1 MSASSAGAGGAL
13 ARMTV
18 GRSWRSLPVVRHLMA
33 VRLRTLAPLHAG
45 ASRGTPIVRYYQADF
60 LERHRADIRGRCL
73 EIGETTT
80 IRHYGGDAVTEA
92 EALDLVAHSSEVSVV
107 GDLSRADHVASDRYD
122 CFLNQ
127 FTMTVVYDVEAALY
141 HAIRILK
148 PGGVLLINFGCVDY
162 YLHGGLDM
170 GTGAPLYMYNWFTP
184 LQVRDLFGRLGLT
197 DADLQLHVYG
207 NLMSRIAFQV
217 NLSAEELTERERD
230 TVDPG
235 QPLLICARV
244 RKPERWT
251 ATKPP
256 YRDPVHT
263 PPGPP
268 ASLRADTGHYGD
280 AYR

>member
-1 MSASSAGAGGAL
+1 M
-13 ARMTV
+13 RPE
-18 GRSWRSLPVVRHLMA
+18 RSWRSLPIVRHLLA
-33 VRLRTLAPLHAG
+33 WRLRTLTPLHGG
-45 ASRGTPIVRYYQADF
+45 AARGTPIVRYYQHDF
-60 LERHRADIRGRCL
+60 LDRYRSDIRGRCL
-73 EIGETTT
+73 EIGATSTVK
-80 IRHYGGDAVTEA
+80 RYGGDAVTEA
-92 EALDLVAHSSEVSVV
+92 EALDLAAHSDDVTVV
-107 GDLSRADHVASDRYD
+107 ADLSRADHVPSDRYD

-162 YLHGGLDM
+162 YLHRGLDM

-184 LQVRDLFGRLGLT
+184 LQVRDIFGRLGLS
-197 DADLQLHVYG
+197 DDDVQVHVYG

-230 TVDPG
+230 IVDPG

-244 RKPERWT
+244 EKPQDWRT
-251 ATKPP
+251 DKPT
-256 YRDPVHT
+256 YRDPTYT
-263 PPGPP
+263 PTEAP

>member
-1 MSASSAGAGGAL
+1 MRIGKGWSGRRIL
-13 ARMTV
+13 TLPIVRRMR
-18 GRSWRSLPVVRHLMA
+18 GWQLR
-33 VRLRTLAPLHAG
+33 RLTPLHAG
-45 ASRGTPIVRYYQADF
+45 AAKGTSIVRYYQDDF
-60 LERHRADIRGRCL
+60 LARYRADIRGRCL
-73 EIGETTT
+73 EIGETSTV
-80 IRHYGGDAVTEA
+80 RRYGGDAVTEA
-92 EALDLVAHSSEVSVV
+92 EAMDLAAHGDDVTVVA
-107 GDLSRADHVASDRYD
+107 DLSRADHVASDRYD
-122 CFLNQ
+122 CFINQ

-162 YLHGGLDM
+162 YLHRGLDM

-184 LQVRDLFGRLGLT
+184 LQVRETFGRLGISE
-197 DADLQLHVYG
+197 ADVELQVYG

-217 NLSAEELTERERD
+217 NLSAEELTQRERD

-244 RKPERWT
+244 QKPESWQARKPE
-251 ATKPP
+251 
-256 YRDPVHT
+256 YREPT
-263 PPGPP
+263 CIPPGPP

>member
-1 MSASSAGAGGAL
+1 MRL
-13 ARMTV
+13 D
-18 GRSWRSLPVVRHLMA
+18 RSWRSLPIVRHLQTW
-33 VRLRTLAPLHAG
+33 RLRTLTPLHLG
-45 ASRGTPIVRYYQADF
+45 ASRGTPIVRYYQDDF
-60 LERHRADIRGRCL
+60 LERHRADIHGRCL
-73 EIGETTT
+73 EIGETAT

-92 EALDLVAHSSEVSVV
+92 EALDLTAHGDDVTVVA
-107 GDLSRADHVASDRYD
+107 DLSRADHVASDRYD

-162 YLHGGLDM
+162 YLHDGLDM

-184 LQVRDLFGRLGLT
+184 LQVRNLFGRLGLSE
-197 DADLQLHVYG
+197 ADVQLHVYG

-230 TVDPG
+230 AVDPG
-235 QPLLICARV
+235 QPLLICVRV
-244 RKPERWT
+244 KKPERWQ
-251 ATKPP
+251 ADRPE
-256 YRDPVHT
+256 YRDPLYA

-268 ASLRADTGHYGD
+268 ATLRADTGHYGD